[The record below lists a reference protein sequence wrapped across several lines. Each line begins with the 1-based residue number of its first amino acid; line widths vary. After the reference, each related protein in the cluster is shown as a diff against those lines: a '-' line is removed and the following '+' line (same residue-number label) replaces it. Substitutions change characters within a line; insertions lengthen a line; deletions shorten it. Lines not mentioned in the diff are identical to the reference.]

1 MITPVP
7 LHWGLRSFK
16 QQKFF
21 PMKTSLFFVSLLLF
35 LFAGQTVFA
44 QSDEEK
50 PPVFRIETSDRNVY
64 IGQIISET
72 PEAIVLRTENLG
84 DITLLKTSILRRT
97 LLEESGDGYQSVN
110 LHGNRYFILSN
121 SLGIP
126 KGSGYYQN
134 SWIFFNQAHYGI
146 TNSIS
151 IGAGIVPLFLFAG
164 TSSPIWIVPSV
175 SIPVSKDNF
184 ALGVNALIATIA
196 GGDANGVA
204 GFVTFT
210 GTLGNRNNNL
220 SLGLGYGFID
230 DNWARSPLVSISGMI
245 RTGQRHFL
253 LTENYF
259 VSGVDEFN
267 LMSFIGGRF
276 DFRALALDY
285 GLLIPMFEG
294 LEISIAI
301 PWLGV
306 AIPFG
311 NR

>member
-1 MITPVP
+1 M
-7 LHWGLRSFK
+7 L
-16 QQKFF
+16 
-21 PMKTSLFFVSLLLF
+21 FVSLLLF
-35 LFAGQTVFA
+35 LFTGQNVFA
-44 QSDEEK
+44 QNDEEK
-50 PPVFRIETSDRNVY
+50 PPVYRIETSDRNIY
-64 IGQIISET
+64 TGHIISET
-72 PEAIVLRTENLG
+72 DDSIVLRTENLG
-84 DITLLKTSILRRT
+84 DITIHKSNIRRKT
-97 LLEESGDGYQSVN
+97 LLEIRGGEYQSVN
-110 LHGNRYFILSN
+110 IHGNRYFILSN

-134 SWIFFNQAHYGI
+134 SWVFFNQAHYGI

-164 TSSPIWIVPSV
+164 APSPVWIVPSV
-175 SIPVSKDNF
+175 NIPVSKDNF
-184 ALGVNALIATIA
+184 SLGVNALIATVA
-196 GGDANGVA
+196 GEDVGGAA

-210 GTLGNRNNNL
+210 GTIGNRNNNL
-220 SLGLGYGFID
+220 SLGLGYGFIE
-230 DNWARSPLVSISGMI
+230 DNWAQSPLVSISGMI

-276 DFRALALDY
+276 DFRGLALDY
-285 GLLIPMFEG
+285 GLFVPIFEG
-294 LEISIAI
+294 METHFAI

-306 AIPFG
+306 AVPFG